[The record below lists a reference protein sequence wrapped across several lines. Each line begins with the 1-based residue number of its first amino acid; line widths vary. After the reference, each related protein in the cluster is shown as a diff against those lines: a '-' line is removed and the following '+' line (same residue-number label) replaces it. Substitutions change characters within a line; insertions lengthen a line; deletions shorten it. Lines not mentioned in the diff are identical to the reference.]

1 MPTVKELRDE
11 LRKARKGGA
20 DKPISKMSKLDCAM
34 ELERLKG
41 MRESTPPVAATLGAK
56 KQKEYSTAPTLKKH
70 QEHPLSVP
78 SKGKEKAP
86 KEVAPKAKTSKKD
99 MLAMLAKMVESSSD
113 EE

>member
-1 MPTVKELRDE
+1 MPSVKELRDE
-11 LRKARKGGA
+11 LRKMRKGGA

-34 ELERLKG
+34 EIERMKAT
-41 MRESTPPVAATLGAK
+41 RESTPPVASTLGAK

-78 SKGKEKAP
+78 SKGKDKAP
-86 KEVAPKAKTSKKD
+86 KEESKMKTSKKD